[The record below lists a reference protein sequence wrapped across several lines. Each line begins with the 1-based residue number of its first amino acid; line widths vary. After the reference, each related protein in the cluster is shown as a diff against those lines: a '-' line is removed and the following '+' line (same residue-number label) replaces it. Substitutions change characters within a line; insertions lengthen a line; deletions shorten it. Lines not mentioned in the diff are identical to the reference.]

1 MSTAKFKIIPFV
13 NYTTKYLGKLDG
25 NVIPVV
31 ALLKVYNEVVVA
43 DVLYCKQLVNIEN
56 NQNNILDKVY
66 QAVDIDLIQSNVD
79 KELTYKEYNALL
91 RGVFKG
97 ETFVRHKIDLRY
109 VLCAL
114 DRGLIVQLVDA
125 SDENWSIATQ
135 EDEQLLTRAK
145 EAEMWC
151 DGLVLENPLQEFIAN
166 PTLPSVQ
173 QTRQKL
179 LSFNWGVSISK
190 FIDVL
195 EYNLINLPHLKSNT
209 KYFKISEELE
219 PNEPKVPFYK

>member
-1 MSTAKFKIIPFV
+1 MATAKFRIIPFV
-13 NYTTKYLGKLDG
+13 NYTTKYLGKLDV

-66 QAVDIDLIQSNVD
+66 QAVDIDLIQSNVE

-114 DRGLIVQLVDA
+114 DRGLIVQLVDS
-125 SDENWSIATQ
+125 SDENWSIASQ
-135 EDEQLLTRAK
+135 ENDQLLTRVK

-151 DGLVLENPLQEFIAN
+151 VGGGLKNPLQEFLAN
-166 PTLPSVQ
+166 PTSLSVQ
-173 QTRQKL
+173 QTRQNL

-190 FIDVL
+190 FVNVL
-195 EYNLINLPHLKSNT
+195 EYNLINLPHLKNHV
-209 KYFKISEELE
+209 KYVKISDELE
-219 PNEPKVPFYK
+219 PNEPKVPIYK

>member
-1 MSTAKFKIIPFV
+1 MATSKFRIIPFV
-13 NYTTKYLGKLDG
+13 NYTTKYYGKLDV

-43 DVLYCKQLVNIEN
+43 DVLYCRQLVNIRD

-66 QAVDIDLIQSNVD
+66 QSVNIDSIQKNIG

-91 RGVFKG
+91 RGIFNG
-97 ETFVRHKIDLRY
+97 ETFGRYKIDLRY

-125 SDENWSIATQ
+125 SDENWSIASQ
-135 EDEQLLTRAK
+135 ENDQLLTRAK
-145 EAEMWC
+145 EAETWC
-151 DGLVLENPLQEFIAN
+151 VGGELKNPLQEFLAN

-173 QTRQKL
+173 QTRQNL
-179 LSFNWGVSISK
+179 LSFNWGVSIRK
-190 FIDVL
+190 FVDVL
-195 EYNLINLPHLKSNT
+195 EYNLINLPHLKNRI
-209 KYFKISEELE
+209 KYVKISEELE
-219 PNEPKVPFYK
+219 PNEPKAPIYK